1 MTEVEAKK
9 PQESLQ
15 DRLAQVVELLHRHKL
30 VESLTHRQEGQ
41 HQDRVESLVH
51 RQNLAELQRKLDEL
65 HSADVAHILE
75 ALPLDDRLTVWQLVK
90 AERDGDILLEVSDAV
105 RESLIADMDDHEIL
119 AAAKD
124 MDADELA
131 DLAPELPRDV
141 VLELMESLD
150 AQQRERVRSALS
162 YEDDQVGALMDFEMV
177 TIRED
182 VSLEVVLRY
191 LRRLKELP
199 GHTDKLFVVDY
210 DGVLKGVLPIKR
222 LLVNDPDKQV
232 GEVMASDPV
241 SFQPGEDAYD
251 AAQAFERYDLISAP
265 VVDKEG
271 RLIGRLTIDEMVD
284 LIREESES
292 EVLNMAGLREEE
304 DIFASVWK
312 SVGNRWAWLA
322 VNLVTAFLASRVI
335 GLFEGS
341 IEKLVALAAL
351 MPIVAGI
358 GGNSGNQTITMIVRA
373 LALDQVST
381 GNTSRL
387 LRKELGVALI
397 NGVLWGGVI
406 GVVAYWL
413 YDSWSLGLVMTGAMT
428 LNLLLAALMGVLIP
442 MTLIRLGRDPAMGAS
457 VMITAMTDSG
467 GFFIFLGLATLF
479 LL

>member
-15 DRLAQVVELLHRHKL
+15 DRLAQVIELLHRHKL
-30 VESLTHRQEGQ
+30 VEDLTHRQEGQ
-41 HQDRVESLVH
+41 HRDLVENLVH

-65 HSADVAHILE
+65 HPADIAHILE
-75 ALPLDDRLTVWQLVK
+75 ALPLQDRLTVWQLVK

-105 RESLIADMDDHEIL
+105 RETLIADMDNHELL
-119 AAAKD
+119 AAAKE

-141 VLELMESLD
+141 IHELMDSLD
-150 AQQRERVRSALS
+150 AQQRERVRSVLS
-162 YEDDQVGALMDFEMV
+162 YEEDQVGALMDFEMV
-177 TIRED
+177 TIRDD
-182 VSLEVVLRY
+182 VALEVVLRY

-222 LLVNDPDKQV
+222 LLVNDPDKEV
-232 GEVMASDPV
+232 AEVMATDPV
-241 SFQPGEDAYD
+241 SFHPDEDAYD
-251 AAQAFERYDLISAP
+251 AAQAFERYDLVSAP
-265 VVDKEG
+265 VVDKNG
-271 RLIGRLTIDEMVD
+271 KLIGRLTIDEMVD
-284 LIREESES
+284 LIREESET

-322 VNLVTAFLASRVI
+322 VNLVTAFIASRVI

-373 LALDQVST
+373 MALDQMGP

-397 NGVLWGGVI
+397 NGLIWGGVI
-406 GVVAYWL
+406 GAVAYYL
-413 YDSWSLGLVMTGAMT
+413 YGNWSLGVVMTGAMT

-442 MTLIRLGRDPAMGAS
+442 MTLTRMGRDPAMGSS